1 MTGPVKSRPLGA
13 DTHTMDATDAHHDQ
27 VLDDP
32 SPSPWSG
39 SRRSLLVAAAACC
52 ATLAGARF
60 SGGRV
65 GADGGVARLDDAGT
79 ALATAERLSLRPEPT
94 PDPDPTPVTDVSAV
108 PDGMLAFPV
117 QPGSDCYVLD
127 NFGDAR
133 GSTRLHQG
141 VDIMGSAGNEVI
153 AVASGVLT
161 KRYTNTGTAGWGWT
175 LEDESTDTIYKYFH
189 LAEDP
194 AGLDEGDTV
203 TVGQVIGYV
212 GKSGTFGDDNYHL
225 HFEVRPNNVAIDPL
239 PLLVVDRDACG
250 VSPPIRA

>member
-1 MTGPVKSRPLGA
+1 MA
-13 DTHTMDATDAHHDQ
+13 ATPAHHDQ
-27 VLDDP
+27 NADAQIHDAATPV
-32 SPSPWSG
+32 PWSG
-39 SRRSLLVAAAACC
+39 SRRTLLVAAAACC

-65 GADGGVARLDDAGT
+65 GAQGGIARLDDAGT
-79 ALATAERLSLRPEPT
+79 ALATAERLSLRPEPI
-94 PDPDPTPVTDVSAV
+94 PEAPPV
-108 PDGMLAFPV
+108 PEGMLAFPV
-117 QPGSDCYVLD
+117 TPGSDCYVLD

-133 GSTRLHQG
+133 GSTRLHEG

-194 AGLDEGDTV
+194 AGLVEGDTV
-203 TVGQVIGYV
+203 TAGQVIGYV

-250 VSPPIRA
+250 VSPPIRG